1 MNSAT
6 MTHADEDRAAEIGA
20 RIDRLPAWGL
30 TLAGKAVFAAAY
42 FFSFY
47 DIIAIGATLPN
58 IAHALH
64 LSGAEEA
71 LPLTTSLIGYIIGA
85 VILGH
90 LADSWGRRN
99 TLLVTMLLLAA
110 SSVLCGLSWNI
121 ASLAVFR
128 LFNGMGIGAQI
139 SLSATMIN
147 ELSPSA
153 QRGRNIQRNIIAGGI
168 GDAVTP
174 FVAMALLATGDF
186 GWRLV
191 LGFGVLALIP
201 AALLYWLPES
211 PRWLAAKGR
220 YDEAQRVVS
229 EMEATLQARGVVIT
243 NVHKAAEVALPA
255 SAMSVS
261 FVDLFRPPYLSR
273 VLVVTTYWTLFYVAT
288 YGFLGFETVLLDK
301 MTIQQPHGLLFT
313 ALGDL
318 AFPVG
323 AALPLI
329 LLDRI
334 PRRYLL
340 GLSSITYTVGL
351 AVLAASWNGAVMVL
365 GAVLVALNILFN
377 CGVGYIY
384 TSEIFPTRVRA
395 SAMGIAD
402 GGGHIG
408 GMIAPYVVLAA
419 MASWGARGA
428 FGFLAGLMV
437 ICAILIVTLG
447 VRRTD
452 ELPSV

>member
-1 MNSAT
+1 

-128 LFNGMGIGAQI
+128 LFSGMGIGAQI

-174 FVAMALLATGDF
+174 FVAMALLSAGEI

-201 AALLYWLPES
+201 AALLYFLPES
-211 PRWLAAKGR
+211 PRWLAAKGC
-220 YDEAQRVVS
+220 YGEAQRIVAG
-229 EMEATLQARGVVIT
+229 MEAVLRARGMTIASIPPV
-243 NVHKAAEVALPA
+243 AEAVLPA
-255 SAMSVS
+255 SAMSVR
-261 FVDLFRPPYLSR
+261 FLDLFRPPYLSR

-288 YGFLGFETVLLDK
+288 YAFLGFGTVLLDK
-301 MTIQQPHGLLFT
+301 MTIQQPHGLLYT

-323 AALPLI
+323 AALPLL
-329 LLDRI
+329 LLDRV

-340 GLSSITYTVGL
+340 GLSSITYTIGL
-351 AVLAASWNGAVMVL
+351 AVLATSRSGTAMVIGAL
-365 GAVLVALNILFN
+365 LVALNILFN
-377 CGVGYIY
+377 AGVGYIY
-384 TSEIFPTRVRA
+384 TSEIFPTRIRA

-419 MASWGARGA
+419 MAGWGARGV
-428 FGFLAGLMV
+428 FGLLAGLMV
-437 ICAILIVTLG
+437 VCAILIVTLG
-447 VRRTD
+447 VRRTG
-452 ELPSV
+452 ELPSI